1 MDLRQLEAL
10 HEVVATGS
18 FKSAAAELN
27 VTQSA
32 LSHRIRSLEEELE
45 TALFV
50 REHRRVRL
58 TAVGEQLARRVTR
71 VFAEIDALRQ
81 EFRPQRSRE
90 PAGTLRVA
98 ATSVGVSY
106 VYGDMFEQFIAQH
119 PQVDLQV
126 LGASTPQEAQHRLS
140 ERSCDVACVYA
151 PQQHHDLEWCS
162 LGSSALVLV
171 VSPRHPLARHASVT
185 VADVRRHPFVRHLP
199 GTAARMASDAIFLSE
214 GGGYPPVC
222 TESSDVE
229 YIKRIVALGL
239 GVSNLH
245 AFTLERELQAGTL
258 QVLRLKGQ
266 QMPVQ
271 EFGLL
276 LRQGAR
282 TVAAQR
288 FLELCRAFA
297 REHPMHFSLPQR
309 RGPVRRA
316 LQAQPRRR

>member
-10 HEVVATGS
+10 NEVVATGS
-18 FKSAAAELN
+18 FKAAAAELN
-27 VTQSA
+27 LTQSA

-58 TAVGEQLARRVTR
+58 TSVGEQLARRVAR
-71 VFAEIDALRQ
+71 VFEEIHSLRD

-90 PAGTLRVA
+90 PTGTLRVS

-106 VYGDMFEQFIAQH
+106 IYGDMFEAFMARY
-119 PQVDLQV
+119 PRVDLQV
-126 LGASTPQEAQHRLS
+126 IGASTPHEAQQRLG
-140 ERSCDVACVYA
+140 ERSSDVACVYA
-151 PQQHHDLEWCS
+151 PHQHHEFEWFG
-162 LGSSALVLV
+162 LGSSDLVLV
-171 VSPRHPLARHASVT
+171 VSSRHPLASAASVT
-185 VADVRRHPFVRHLP
+185 VEDVRRHAFVRHLL
-199 GTAARMASDAIFLSE
+199 GTAARMASDAIFLAE
-214 GGGYPPVC
+214 GGSYPPVC

-229 YIKRIVALGL
+229 YIKRIVGLGL

-245 AFTLERELQAGTL
+245 AFTVQREVQEGTL

-276 LRQGAR
+276 VRRGAR

-288 FLELCRAFA
+288 FVDLCQEFA
-297 REHPMHFSLPQR
+297 KQHPTHYSLR
-309 RGPVRRA
+309 DKHGPVHRSMEAPAAKR
-316 LQAQPRRR
+316 